1 MKGRSSGILLPIF
14 SLPGAYGIGSLGGEA
29 RRFIDFLADAHQH
42 VWQILPLVPTGSG
55 DSPYMSPSAFA
66 GNPWFL
72 DLEDLAAL
80 GLLTREELSAARCPD
95 PDHVDYAWLHATR
108 LPLLRRAWTR
118 DSDRASRTAFLESQ
132 SDWLPD
138 HALFCALHDHLGQP
152 LDQWPDVIRRREPDA
167 LNRCRRDLAD
177 EIDFQIF
184 LQYHFFR
191 QWRSLKA
198 YANDRDISILGDLPI
213 YVSADSA
220 QVWARPELFQLDED
234 FLPSAVAGVPPDAFS
249 EVGQH
254 WGNPLYDW
262 AGHREALFLWWGER
276 MKNAALLYD
285 MVRIDHFRG
294 FHTYWSIPAGAE
306 HALEGHWEPGP
317 GQALLNYLSAE
328 VPKLELIAELPE
340 DAVITTYTIGK
351 FTDLCRGPHLPSTGK
366 LGAFKLTKLAGAYW
380 RGDAEREMLTRIYG
394 TAFFKQKEL
403 DEHLR
408 NLEEAEKRDHRKLGR
423 ELGIYTM
430 DPLAG
435 VGLPMYLP
443 KGARVIRTMQEW
455 LRRDLYERGYEEVIT
470 PHVYNADVWKTSGH
484 YGFYKENMYFF
495 NINEGTDED
504 PRLTE
509 YAVKPM
515 NCPGHVMLYK
525 SELHSYRD
533 LPLRYFEF
541 GTVYRHEMSGVV
553 HGLLRARGFTQDDAH
568 VFCTRDQVVD
578 EVVAILDLVDHIMST
593 FGFQYEAEIS
603 TRPEKS
609 IGTDDMWE
617 HATNALKEACARHE
631 LAYDINE
638 GDGAFYGPKIDIK
651 VKDAIGRTWQCSTVQ
666 VDFNMPERFELTYR
680 TEDNTEERPWMLHR
694 AIFGSIERFLGIL
707 IEHYAGALPL
717 WLAPVQVAVLPLAD
731 RHNEA
736 AHELAKQLKA
746 AGGRIEVYDQ
756 NEPMRVKIAKAQ
768 SQKIPYMVVLGDKEI
783 ENGTVSVRE
792 RHEGDLGAWPVE
804 QLVEKLR
811 EAAL

>member
-191 QWRSLKA
+191 QLRSLKA

-328 VPKLELIAELPE
+328 VPKLELIAEDLGDLDESTREFIARSGLPGMKILVYAFDPVGE
-340 DAVITTYTIGK
+340 SAYLPHNCPRDAVIYTGTHDTPT
-351 FTDLCRGPHLPSTGK
+351 FVQWLFDEAAP
-366 LGAFKLTKLAGAYW
+366 
-380 RGDAEREMLTRIYG
+380 AEREFASRY
-394 TAFFKQKEL
+394 
-403 DEHLR
+403 LR
-408 NLEEAEKRDHRKLGR
+408 
-423 ELGIYTM
+423 
-430 DPLAG
+430 
-435 VGLPMYLP
+435 
-443 KGARVIRTMQEW
+443 
-455 LRRDLYERGYEEVIT
+455 
-470 PHVYNADVWKTSGH
+470 
-484 YGFYKENMYFF
+484 
-495 NINEGTDED
+495 
-504 PRLTE
+504 
-509 YAVKPM
+509 
-515 NCPGHVMLYK
+515 
-525 SELHSYRD
+525 
-533 LPLRYFEF
+533 
-541 GTVYRHEMSGVV
+541 
-553 HGLLRARGFTQDDAH
+553 LRADEGFGWGALCGAWMSPCRLAVAPLQDVLGLGADA
-568 VFCTRDQVVD
+568 RIN
-578 EVVAILDLVDHIMST
+578 A
-593 FGFQYEAEIS
+593 
-603 TRPEKS
+603 P
-609 IGTDDMWE
+609 GTM
-617 HATNALKEACARHE
+617 
-631 LAYDINE
+631 
-638 GDGAFYGPKIDIK
+638 GPKNWSWRVRSAALNSDVSSRLREIT
-651 VKDAIGRTWQCSTVQ
+651 R
-666 VDFNMPERFELTYR
+666 TYR
-680 TEDNTEERPWMLHR
+680 R
-694 AIFGSIERFLGIL
+694 G
-707 IEHYAGALPL
+707 
-717 WLAPVQVAVLPLAD
+717 
-731 RHNEA
+731 
-736 AHELAKQLKA
+736 
-746 AGGRIEVYDQ
+746 
-756 NEPMRVKIAKAQ
+756 
-768 SQKIPYMVVLGDKEI
+768 
-783 ENGTVSVRE
+783 
-792 RHEGDLGAWPVE
+792 
-804 QLVEKLR
+804 
-811 EAAL
+811 